1 MNKKSSKLKL
11 DKVYDKL
18 VLTIESCNT
27 KEQLKGASRMVNNFK
42 TVYKRVGY
50 PKVLSYNLDRLLKIK
65 NNNHGN

>member
-65 NNNHGN
+65 SNNHGN